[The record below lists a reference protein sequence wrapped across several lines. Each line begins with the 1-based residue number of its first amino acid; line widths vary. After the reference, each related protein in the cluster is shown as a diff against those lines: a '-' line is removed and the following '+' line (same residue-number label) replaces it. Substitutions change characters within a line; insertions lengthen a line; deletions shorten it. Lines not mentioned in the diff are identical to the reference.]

1 MSLAAGNAR
10 TSWFAVAGVTLALL
24 AFAAG
29 CATSLPKATAPQ
41 GTTAEAPSVSG
52 TPTPRATTADTPRP
66 TPSATPAPTPEPI
79 VGTELGQRA
88 PEFQL
93 STTEGAPLSLSDLRG
108 RPVWIVFWAPGCPSC
123 TVEMGM
129 METMYQ
135 KRRASGLEIV
145 GIAVSTTAGDAAAF
159 GTAVGITYPLA
170 VDTST
175 AAGDA
180 TAVDYG
186 VFLLPTHFF
195 LDRDGVVRGFAVG
208 DAPPDAFEE
217 RLDRISDSEQES

>member
-1 MSLAAGNAR
+1 M
-10 TSWFAVAGVTLALL
+10 
-24 AFAAG
+24 
-29 CATSLPKATAPQ
+29 
-41 GTTAEAPSVSG
+41 
-52 TPTPRATTADTPRP
+52 
-66 TPSATPAPTPEPI
+66 
-79 VGTELGQRA
+79 GTELGQRA
-88 PEFQL
+88 PEFEL

-123 TVEMGM
+123 AVEMGM

-135 KRRASGLEIV
+135 ERRGSELEIV
-145 GIAVSTTAGDAAAF
+145 GVAVSTTAGDAAAF
-159 GTAVGITYPLA
+159 GTAAGITYPLA

-180 TAVDYG
+180 TAIDYG

-195 LDRDGVVRGFAVG
+195 IDRDGVVRGFAVG

-217 RLDRISDSEQES
+217 RLDRIIGPEQES